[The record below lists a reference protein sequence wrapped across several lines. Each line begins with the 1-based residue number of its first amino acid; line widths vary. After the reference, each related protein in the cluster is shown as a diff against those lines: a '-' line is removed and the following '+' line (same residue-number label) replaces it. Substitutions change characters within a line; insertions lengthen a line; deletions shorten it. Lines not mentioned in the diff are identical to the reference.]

1 MRVKLRSLRMQKN
14 LTQEQIAAKLQ
25 ITRAYYTNLEQG
37 KGNPSLKVAS
47 KIKEILNYEKDD
59 IFFEQSI

>member
-1 MRVKLRSLRMQKN
+1 MRVKLKSLRIKKN

-37 KGNPSLKVAS
+37 RGNPSLKLAS
-47 KIKEILNYEKDD
+47 KIKEKAIRQLNIKKG
-59 IFFEQSI
+59 I

>member
-1 MRVKLRSLRMQKN
+1 MQKN

>member
-1 MRVKLRSLRMQKN
+1 MRVKLKSLRMQKN

-37 KGNPSLKVAS
+37 RGNPSLKLAS

-59 IFFEQSI
+59 IFFEQNI